1 MPSNLQTR
9 KASTSLTPEV
19 FDELDRYA
27 KAAGMTRSAFMSL
40 ALLIGMRALA
50 RQIMPEQFL
59 TPELLAKMQAAGFG
73 LPEQSEGNHE

>member
-1 MPSNLQTR
+1 MPRTLMTK

-19 FDELDRYA
+19 YAELDRYA

-50 RQIMPEQFL
+50 RQITPEEFL
-59 TPELLAKMQAAGFG
+59 TPELIAKMHAAGYG
-73 LPEQSEGNHE
+73 LPEQSEE